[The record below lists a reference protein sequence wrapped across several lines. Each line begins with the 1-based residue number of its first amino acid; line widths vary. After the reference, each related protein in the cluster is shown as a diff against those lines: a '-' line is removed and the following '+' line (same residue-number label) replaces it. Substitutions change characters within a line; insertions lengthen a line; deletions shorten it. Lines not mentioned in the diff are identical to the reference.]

1 MNKTLL
7 RFVKITRGHIKN
19 TTDIKETLSI
29 EVIYVWCPLLFSL
42 FDLWI
47 SIYANSKKNSGKR
60 SPSFVKTCEDNL
72 LPY

>member
-29 EVIYVWCPLLFSL
+29 EVIYVWRPLLFSL
-42 FDLWI
+42 FDL
-47 SIYANSKKNSGKR
+47 
-60 SPSFVKTCEDNL
+60 
-72 LPY
+72 